1 MRTFLFIYTLLMLA
15 GSVVTLSL
23 VPRSLR
29 DLGHER
35 ERLQAQLPE
44 VAYERM
50 VNAGYRFNFLILLLE
65 IAYYYLLVDFGA
77 SEWRIF
83 YGGAFFG
90 LVHIGYLVTSR
101 LEKRRL
107 TREYGSLRLARMI
120 IWLTAGLTA
129 IEIGFLVMVLYLLV
143 VLA

>member
-1 MRTFLFIYTLLMLA
+1 MRIFLLIYTMAMVA
-15 GSVVTLSL
+15 GSVLTLSL

-35 ERLQAQLPE
+35 ERLQAELPE
-44 VAYERM
+44 VSYERM

-65 IAYYYLLVDFGA
+65 IAYYYLLIDYSD
-77 SEWRIF
+77 SEQRIF

-107 TREYGSLRLARMI
+107 SREYGNRKLARLM

-129 IEIGFLVMVLYLLV
+129 CEIAFLGLVLYLLV
-143 VLA
+143 DAA

>member
-1 MRTFLFIYTLLMLA
+1 MRIFLLIYTLVMVA
-15 GSVVTLSL
+15 GSIVALSL
-23 VPRSLR
+23 APRSLR

-44 VAYERM
+44 ISYERM

-65 IAYYYLLVDFGA
+65 IAYYYLLIDFGGP
-77 SEWRIF
+77 ERQIF

-107 TREYGSLRLARMI
+107 SREYGNRRLARVI
-120 IWLTAGLTA
+120 IWLTAALTT
-129 IEIGFLVMVLYLLV
+129 IEIGFLVMVLYLL
-143 VLA
+143 AAAP

>member
-1 MRTFLFIYTLLMLA
+1 MRIFLLIYTMAMVA
-15 GSVVTLSL
+15 GSVLTLSL

-35 ERLQAQLPE
+35 ERLQAELPE
-44 VAYERM
+44 VSYERM

-65 IAYYYLLVDFGA
+65 IAYYYLLIDYSD
-77 SEWRIF
+77 SEQRIF

-107 TREYGSLRLARMI
+107 SREYGSRKLARLM

-129 IEIGFLVMVLYLLV
+129 CEIAFLGLVLYLLV
-143 VLA
+143 DAA